1 MSLIELLKCVFK
13 FLLAPFFIVSILYL
27 CIMKIKKEVNN
38 EFKML

>member
-1 MSLIELLKCVFK
+1 MSLIELLKVVFK

-27 CIMKIKKEVNN
+27 FILKIKKVVND